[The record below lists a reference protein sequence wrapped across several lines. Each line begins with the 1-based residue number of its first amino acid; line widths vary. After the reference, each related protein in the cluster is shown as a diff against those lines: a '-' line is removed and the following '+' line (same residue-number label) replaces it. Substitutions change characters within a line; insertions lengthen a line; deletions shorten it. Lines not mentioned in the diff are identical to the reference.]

1 MARRDGLKLVYQIQL
16 ISTQYSR
23 QARQDRMRLDTAV
36 KCKDRTHDGISVI
49 VKVTGTLPGA
59 ASALRL
65 IGAPTRP
72 SPWLRTLQYQ
82 TKTAASSLAA
92 NELAFI
98 GLFGGQPMRN
108 RGPRS
113 STQPN
118 GPLYPEHSLWSSP
131 HRVRAGVPT

>member
-23 QARQDRMRLDTAV
+23 QARQDRIRLDTAV
-36 KCKDRTHDGISVI
+36 NNRTHDGISVI
-49 VKVTGTLPGA
+49 VQGYWGPSGP

-65 IGAPTRP
+65 IGALTRP

-92 NELAFI
+92 NELALI

-113 STQPN
+113 STRPN

>member
-1 MARRDGLKLVYQIQL
+1 MQGSNARRHQRH
-16 ISTQYSR
+16 R
-23 QARQDRMRLDTAV
+23 QGYWDSSGGSVGVEIDRRSDAAIAMVADPAV
-36 KCKDRTHDGISVI
+36 
-49 VKVTGTLPGA
+49 
-59 ASALRL
+59 
-65 IGAPTRP
+65 
-72 SPWLRTLQYQ
+72 Q

-92 NELAFI
+92 NELALI